1 MAGAP
6 CSIRVVGDYRPANY
20 TFIYSENII
29 MSNIVAAVG
38 IWFYSQS
45 TNRYLY
51 LMRNDPKHPD
61 SFGLPGG
68 KIEPGE
74 SIMAAMVRECEEELG
89 SMPDYV
95 KLMPLEKFTS
105 ADGGFEYNTFFC
117 ITETEFTPVLNDEHS
132 GYAWIDS
139 GTWPKPLHPGLWS
152 TINFSAVQQKISIIQ
167 QQLQTSQ

>member
-1 MAGAP
+1 ME
-6 CSIRVVGDYRPANY
+6 SYNLKTVN
-20 TFIYSENII
+20 
-29 MSNIVAAVG
+29 AVG

-51 LMRNDPKHPD
+51 LLRNDTKHPD
-61 SFGLPGG
+61 SWGLAGG
-68 KIEPGE
+68 KIESGE

-105 ADGGFEYNTFFC
+105 ADNGFVYNTFFC
-117 ITETEFTPVLNDEHS
+117 VVTDEFKPILNDEHL

-139 GTWPKPLHPGLWS
+139 GNWPKPLHPGLWS
-152 TINFSAVQQKISIIQ
+152 TVNFEAVRNKIDIIQ
-167 QQLQTSQ
+167 TQLQTSQ

>member
-1 MAGAP
+1 
-6 CSIRVVGDYRPANY
+6 
-20 TFIYSENII
+20 

-51 LMRNDPKHPD
+51 LLRDDPKHPD
-61 SFGLPGG
+61 SWGLPGG
-68 KIEPGE
+68 KIELGE